1 MIEVITQQFVQKV
14 AHGKH
19 ELVEVTSFVDPRQ
32 IRRVGEYRTQRD
44 KSIGD
49 PHKPSIVEVCTFI
62 EWLNGE
68 GLDVFESKEAIIKKM
83 TGRTA

>member
-32 IRRVGEYRTQRD
+32 IRRVGEYRTQ
-44 KSIGD
+44 KEPSIYN
-49 PHKPSIVEVCTFI
+49 PHEVPIVEVNTFI

-68 GLDVFESKEAIIKKM
+68 QLDVFESKEGIIKKM